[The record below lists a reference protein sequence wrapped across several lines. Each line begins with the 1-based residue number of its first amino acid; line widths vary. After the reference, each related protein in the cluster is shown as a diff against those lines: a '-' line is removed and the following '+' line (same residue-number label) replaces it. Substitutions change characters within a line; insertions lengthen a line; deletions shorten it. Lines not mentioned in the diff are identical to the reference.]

1 MFAEFNPPS
10 NAPSVEAP
18 APRPWLVRDMFYGVA
33 LLFASLVIVGFGLVL
48 ADGDAAGEISDVG
61 IGVATL
67 VSEALFGLAVVW
79 LAYRRGLSAADLGF
93 VAPRSW
99 RPAFLAWF
107 GTYAILTLY
116 QVALRALEAIGV
128 DSSAFEATNS
138 LPVNARQSVL
148 VFLLFAAGI
157 VIVAPLAEELFFR
170 ALLFRGMRGY
180 WRLGTAIFVSGLAFG
195 LFHVNLGIV
204 IPFTA
209 IGALFAWA
217 NYRTGSIWTSISAHA
232 GINTVSF
239 ALSLAA
245 GT

>member
-1 MFAEFNPPS
+1 MFAEFNTPP

-18 APRPWLVRDMFYGVA
+18 SPRLWLVRDMLYGIA
-33 LLFASLVIVGFGLVL
+33 LLFGSLAIVGFGLFL
-48 ADGDAAGEISDVG
+48 ADSDAAGEVSDVG

-67 VSEALFGLAVVW
+67 VSEALFGLAVVC

-99 RPAFLAWF
+99 GPALLAWF
-107 GTYAILTLY
+107 GTYAILTVY
-116 QVALRALEAIGV
+116 QVALQVLEAIGV
-128 DSSAFEATNS
+128 DSSSFEAANS
-138 LPVNARQSVL
+138 LPVDARQSVL

-170 ALLFRGMRGY
+170 ALLFRGMSGY
-180 WRLGTAIFVSGLAFG
+180 WRLGTSIFVSGLAFG
-195 LFHVNLGIV
+195 LFHVNLGVV

-217 NYRTGSIWTSISAHA
+217 NHRTGSIWTSISAHA

>member
-1 MFAEFNPPS
+1 MFAEFNPPP

-18 APRPWLVRDMFYGVA
+18 SPRLWLVRDMLYGIA
-33 LLFASLVIVGFGLVL
+33 LLFGSIAIVGFGLFL
-48 ADGDAAGEISDVG
+48 ADGDAAGEVSDVG
-61 IGVATL
+61 IGIATL

-79 LAYRRGLSAADLGF
+79 LAYRRGLTAADLGF

-99 RPAFLAWF
+99 QPSLVAWF

-116 QVALRALEAIGV
+116 QVALQLLEAIGV
-128 DSSAFEATNS
+128 DSSAFVAANS
-138 LPVNARQSVL
+138 LPVDARQSVL

-157 VIVAPLAEELFFR
+157 VIVAPLAEELLFR
-170 ALLFRGMRGY
+170 ALLFRGMCGY

-195 LFHVNLGIV
+195 LFHVNLGV
-204 IPFTA
+204 LIPFTA

-217 NYRTGSIWTSISAHA
+217 NNRTGSIWTSISAHA

-239 ALSLAA
+239 AFSLAA